1 MILALTKRHLKLFFR
16 DKASVFF
23 SLLSVIIII
32 ALYVLFLGDMI
43 SGSMASTP
51 GFRYVMDSWIMAGVL
66 AVTSFTTTMG
76 AFGIMVDD
84 RAKQLRKDFDV
95 APIARWQLILSYVIS
110 AFIIGVLMSI
120 VTLVLA
126 ELYILAYGGSLL
138 SFSSFVKLL
147 GLILV
152 SVAMSSAFVYFI
164 VSFFRSQNAFSTA
177 STLVGTLIGF
187 LTGIYIP
194 IGNLP
199 DAVQWVVRVFPISH
213 AGAAFRQVMMEDAMQ
228 VTFAGLTPE
237 QFNLSAFKESLGV
250 TLSLGSDPLP
260 MSAHILIMIVTGLLF
275 FGLTVL
281 FASLK
286 KKKLN

>member
-43 SGSMASTP
+43 SGSMADTP

-95 APIARWQLILSYVIS
+95 APIARWQLVLSYVLS
-110 AFIIGVLMSI
+110 AFLIGVLMSL

-126 ELYILAYGGSLL
+126 ELYILAYGGTLL
-138 SFSSFVKLL
+138 SLMALVKLM
-147 GLILV
+147 GLILI
-152 SVAMSSAFVYFI
+152 SVAMSSAFVYFL

-199 DAVQWVVRVFPISH
+199 EAVQWVVRVFPISH
-213 AGAAFRQVMMEDAMQ
+213 AGAAFRQIMMEDAIQ
-228 VTFAGLTPE
+228 STFGSLTPE
-237 QFNLSAFKESLGV
+237 QFNLPAFKESLGI
-250 TLSLGSDPLP
+250 TLNFGAHPLP
-260 MSAHILIMIVTGLLF
+260 MWAHILIMIGTGLLF

-281 FASLK
+281 LASLK
-286 KKKLN
+286 KKRLN